1 MMRTLLIIIFLANV
15 FLMVV
20 SLLVLP
26 PEVAIHFGKGG
37 MPDSWA
43 SKEFNALMFLG
54 IDIFLFIVFLAA
66 PSLSLGLS
74 PKWLNLPNKSYW
86 LKEEN
91 RAMVQKKLAPLM
103 TEFGI
108 AFFTFLF
115 FVGLLTLEANLADP
129 VRLHE
134 SIFFPI
140 FIAFMLYTGYWCV
153 TLVRVFRIPKNNT
166 GA

>member
-1 MMRTLLIIIFLANV
+1 MRNLLIVSFLANV
-15 FLMVV
+15 VLTVV

-26 PEVAIHFGKGG
+26 SEVAIHFGMGG

-43 SKEFNALMFLG
+43 SNELNALLFLG
-54 IDIFLFIVFLAA
+54 IDLFIFIVFLVA

-74 PKWLNLPNKSYW
+74 PKWLSLPNKNYW
-86 LKEEN
+86 LQEEN
-91 RAMVQKKLAPLM
+91 RAVAQKKLAPLM

-108 AFFTFLF
+108 ALFTFLF

-129 VRLHE
+129 VRLNE

-153 TLVRVFRIPKNNT
+153 TLFRVFRIPKNST
-166 GA
+166 GV

>member
-1 MMRTLLIIIFLANV
+1 MRKLLIVSFLANV
-15 FLMVV
+15 ALTLV

-26 PEVAIHFGKGG
+26 SEVAIHFGRGG

-43 SKEFNALMFLG
+43 SNELNALLFLG
-54 IDIFLFIVFLAA
+54 IDLFIFIVFLVA

-74 PKWLNLPNKSYW
+74 PKWLSLPNKNYW

-91 RAMVQKKLAPLM
+91 RVVAQKKLAPLM

-108 AFFTFLF
+108 AFYIFLF

-129 VRLHE
+129 VRLNE
-134 SIFFPI
+134 TIFFPI

-153 TLVRVFRIPKNNT
+153 KLVGVFRTPKNST
-166 GA
+166 GV

>member
-1 MMRTLLIIIFLANV
+1 MRNLLIVSFLANV
-15 FLMVV
+15 ALTLV

-26 PEVAIHFGKGG
+26 SEVAIHFGRGG

-43 SKEFNALMFLG
+43 SNELNALLFLG
-54 IDIFLFIVFLAA
+54 IDLFIFIVFLVA

-74 PKWLNLPNKSYW
+74 PKWLSLPNKNYW

-91 RAMVQKKLAPLM
+91 RVVAQKKLAPLM

-108 AFFTFLF
+108 ALFTFLF

-129 VRLHE
+129 VRLNE

-153 TLVRVFRIPKNNT
+153 KLVRVFRIPKNST
-166 GA
+166 GV

>member
-1 MMRTLLIIIFLANV
+1 MRNLLIVSFLANV
-15 FLMVV
+15 ALTLV

-26 PEVAIHFGKGG
+26 SEVAIHFGRGG

-43 SKEFNALMFLG
+43 SNELNALLFLG
-54 IDIFLFIVFLAA
+54 IDLFIFIVFLVA

-74 PKWLNLPNKSYW
+74 PKWLSLPHKNYW

-91 RAMVQKKLAPLM
+91 RVVAQNKLAPLM

-108 AFFTFLF
+108 ALFTFLF

-129 VRLHE
+129 VRLNE

-153 TLVRVFRIPKNNT
+153 TLVRVFRIPKNSTN
-166 GA
+166 A

>member
-1 MMRTLLIIIFLANV
+1 MRTVLIIIFLANV
-15 FLMVV
+15 ILMVV

-26 PEVAIHFGKGG
+26 SEVAVHFGWNGI
-37 MPDSWA
+37 PDSWA

-54 IDIFLFIVFLAA
+54 IDLLLFIVIIAA

-74 PKWLNLPNKSYW
+74 PKWFSLPNKNYW
-86 LKEEN
+86 LQEEN
-91 RAMVQKKLAPLM
+91 RVVAQKKLAPLM

-108 AFFTFLF
+108 ALFTFLF
-115 FVGLLTLEANLADP
+115 FVGLLTLVANLAGP
-129 VRLHE
+129 VRLNE

-153 TLVRVFRIPKNNT
+153 KLVRVFRIPKNNT
-166 GA
+166 GV

>member
-1 MMRTLLIIIFLANV
+1 
-15 FLMVV
+15 MVV

-54 IDIFLFIVFLAA
+54 ID
-66 PSLSLGLS
+66 
-74 PKWLNLPNKSYW
+74 PKWLSLPNKSYW